1 MQVAKYSREQPNAFV
16 KFKKFKKIP
25 DLFSS
30 ELVLYCCL
38 QYYEYASNKPVQY
51 WYFLHDQSSH
61 NSLDCNNQNT
71 GEHQTELANI
81 YT

>member
-1 MQVAKYSREQPNAFV
+1 MSMPAINQYSTD
-16 KFKKFKKIP
+16 I
-25 DLFSS
+25 
-30 ELVLYCCL
+30 
-38 QYYEYASNKPVQY
+38 
-51 WYFLHDQSSH
+51 FLHDQSSH